1 MNTSATLPVDKWLH
15 IQVQEG
21 KYFIIQ
27 AIRAASACW
36 TVG

>member
-21 KYFIIQ
+21 KYFII
-27 AIRAASACW
+27 
-36 TVG
+36 